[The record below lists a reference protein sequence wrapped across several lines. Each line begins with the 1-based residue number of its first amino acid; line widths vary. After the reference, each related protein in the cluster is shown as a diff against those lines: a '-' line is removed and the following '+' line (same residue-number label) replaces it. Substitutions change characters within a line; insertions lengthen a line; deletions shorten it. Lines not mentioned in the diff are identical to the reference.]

1 MLQSP
6 PSTSGARPPARSRS
20 MRSARRRACSMMA
33 TWLRSE
39 PGVASSAYLP
49 GSTTPRSS
57 APSSAR
63 RRCRPASRSASG
75 AFAQPGTLVGAGGR
89 RPRLDGADSR
99 PIFMPENYQIKIH
112 GIGPNMPT
120 GPGRRGKGGP
130 VLLLPHGGG
139 PACCCFFLRRGPGT
153 GQFLAADPDGGQC
166 DEQGEQRDS
175 RRDQEPSGESGG
187 QACTVS
193 WAGDAAGWRPAVMA
207 AVAFLRLS
215 AAVVQAIVP
224 SAASPIAPPTCW
236 PVLSRLAAT
245 PACCSATLCRATRAS
260 GTNSRPSPEEVT
272 SIGPSSWPG

>member
-99 PIFMPENYQIKIH
+99 PIIMPENYQIKLH
-112 GIGPNMPT
+112 GTGPNLPT
-120 GPGRRGKGGP
+120 GPVIRGNGGP
-130 VLLLPHGGG
+130 VLLLPHVGG

-187 QACTVS
+187 QGVH
-193 WAGDAAGWRPAVMA
+193 GQLGWG
-207 AVAFLRLS
+207 
-215 AAVVQAIVP
+215 
-224 SAASPIAPPTCW
+224 CG
-236 PVLSRLAAT
+236 RLAAGRDGRGGV
-245 PACCSATLCRATRAS
+245 PEVVGRGGPGDRAQRGQPDRAADLLA
-260 GTNSRPSPEEVT
+260 GVEQAGGDTGVLF
-272 SIGPSSWPG
+272 GHVVQGD